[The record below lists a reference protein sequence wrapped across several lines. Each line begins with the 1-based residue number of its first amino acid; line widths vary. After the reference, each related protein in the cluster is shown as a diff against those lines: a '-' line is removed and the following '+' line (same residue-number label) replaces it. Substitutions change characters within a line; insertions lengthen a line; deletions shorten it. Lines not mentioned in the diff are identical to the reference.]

1 MNPPRGM
8 PLLSGPPPPPSD
20 TGRAEIACRK
30 CNKEFNII
38 FTRARR
44 CNHCGY
50 SYCHSCSDYQALMPR
65 ETRSGTNAGYDPA
78 PVCAFCIE
86 MLNVTATPPAA
97 LRQMPLAKLKRYVTA
112 YGIKSAQLAVEKEEM
127 VRAVVGVRGQNGCL
141 PLENERF
148 YRRHS
153 VPKHPDSAKPR
164 GLFSS
169 RPEGPPPPAQ
179 PPRETRPE
187 FPRPDLAPDGPPST
201 PPRGAGGYAPPG
213 SRSHYQPPPGSG
225 SQYQPPPGSG
235 SQYQPPPGPPPPLQG
250 YSPQHQQGY
259 APQYHSP
266 PSGGYGY
273 QQYAPPPGSPP
284 RTSARPPHPP
294 PPQSRPGG
302 PQARPTP
309 AASTTSPPPAS
320 TSTSRP
326 PPPPPQTTRP
336 PSPPPP
342 PTLDELVDMS
352 EDGLAGLS
360 VHNLKGILRA
370 NHVPLGQVLE
380 KADLV
385 TKVKALV
392 AEERRAREAAE
403 AAERGEVPATAPE
416 PSTSHEVPR
425 GPSPMPPHE
434 AAQPPSSTS
443 SADGAPPSDGAA
455 PDSTPA
461 HVEETGA
468 SVPPSPPPASDSSP
482 PKAAKPSPA
491 TSYADRPGLCVVCQD
506 EDAVLAI
513 VDCGHLALCAPCAAL
528 VMRSTREC
536 PLCRTRIVTEQRLL
550 RIWRT

>member
-44 CNHCGY
+44 CSHCGY

-164 GLFSS
+164 GLFST
-169 RPEGPPPPAQ
+169 RAEGPPPPAQ

-201 PPRGAGGYAPPG
+201 SPRGAGGYAPPPG
-213 SRSHYQPPPGSG
+213 APPPRGGYAPPPGAPPRQG
-225 SQYQPPPGSG
+225 YNTQYQPPPG
-235 SQYQPPPGPPPPLQG
+235 
-250 YSPQHQQGY
+250 GY
-259 APQYHSP
+259 APQ
-266 PSGGYGY
+266 Y
-273 QQYAPPPGSPP
+273 QQYAPPPGPPPQPQAGQWSPQP
-284 RTSARPPHPP
+284 QAGARPPHPP

-302 PQARPTP
+302 PQQRSTQGGPSQRSTP
-309 AASTTSPPPAS
+309 GGPSQRSTPGPS
-320 TSTSRP
+320 SRP

-342 PTLDELVDMS
+342 PTLEELVEMS
-352 EDGLAGLS
+352 DDEIGHLS
-360 VHNLKGILRA
+360 VHALKGILRT

-385 TKVKALV
+385 SKVKALV
-392 AEERRAREAAE
+392 GEERRMVEVREAVEAAE
-403 AAERGEVPATAPE
+403 KGEWEVP
-416 PSTSHEVPR
+416 PR
-425 GPSPMPPHE
+425 VITPQPPAQDQPAPSPDAQHDDAP
-434 AAQPPSSTS
+434 AAPSSDAAASSTS
-443 SADGAPPSDGAA
+443 PADDAPL
-455 PDSTPA
+455 PA
-461 HVEETGA
+461 
-468 SVPPSPPPASDSSP
+468 SSP
-482 PKAAKPSPA
+482 PRAAKPAPSSHAKPSPA

-528 VMRSTREC
+528 IMRSTREC

>member
-86 MLNVTATPPAA
+86 MLNITATPPSS

-112 YGIKSAQLAVEKEEM
+112 YGIRAAQLAVEKEEM

-153 VPKHPDSAKPR
+153 VPKHPDNAKPR
-164 GLFSS
+164 GLFST
-169 RPEGPPPPAQ
+169 RAEGPPPPAQ

-187 FPRPDLAPDGPPST
+187 FARPDLAPDGPP
-201 PPRGAGGYAPPG
+201 PPTG
-213 SRSHYQPPPGSG
+213 SRSQDSTGSRPPYQPSPGG
-225 SQYQPPPGSG
+225 
-235 SQYQPPPGPPPPLQG
+235 G
-250 YSPQHQQGY
+250 YQQGY
-259 APQYHSP
+259 APQ
-266 PSGGYGY
+266 Y
-273 QQYAPPPGSPP
+273 QQYAPPPGAPP
-284 RTSARPPHPP
+284 QAGQRPPHPP

-302 PQARPTP
+302 PSQR
-309 AASTTSPPPAS
+309 SGGGGTSERGGGGPS
-320 TSTSRP
+320 QRP

-336 PSPPPP
+336 PTPPPP
-342 PTLDELVDMS
+342 PTLEELVDMP
-352 EDGLAGLS
+352 EDDINKLS
-360 VHNLKGILRA
+360 VHNLKGILRT

-385 TKVKALV
+385 LKVKALV
-392 AEERRAREAAE
+392 GEERRAREVREMQE
-403 AAERGEVPATAPE
+403 AAERGEWEAYDNVHPTASTAPE
-416 PSTSHEVPR
+416 EPR
-425 GPSPMPPHE
+425 APSPRREE
-434 AAQPPSSTS
+434 AAEGS
-443 SADGAPPSDGAA
+443 AA
-455 PDSTPA
+455 PADYGPP
-461 HVEETGA
+461 A
-468 SVPPSPPPASDSSP
+468 SVPPMSVADSVPPPATTSPPNPSSSPPPAPSSPNPSSSSP
-482 PKAAKPSPA
+482 PKPSASAARPSPATSYAGRTSAATSSGRTSAA

-513 VDCGHLALCAPCAAL
+513 VDCGHLALCAPCASL
-528 VMRSTREC
+528 IMRSTREC
-536 PLCRTRIVTEQRLL
+536 PLCRTRIVTEGRLL

>member
-127 VRAVVGVRGQNGCL
+127 VRAVVAVRGQNGCL

-153 VPKHPDSAKPR
+153 VPKHPDNAKPR

-201 PPRGAGGYAPPG
+201 PPRGGYAPPPG
-213 SRSHYQPPPGSG
+213 APPRSGAPPRP
-225 SQYQPPPGSG
+225 
-235 SQYQPPPGPPPPLQG
+235 
-250 YSPQHQQGY
+250 GY
-259 APQYHSP
+259 APQ
-266 PSGGYGY
+266 Y
-273 QQYAPPPGSPP
+273 QQYAPPPGPP
-284 RTSARPPHPP
+284 RRQYAPPPRQYQPPPNQRPPHPP

-302 PQARPTP
+302 PQSRSTP
-309 AASTTSPPPAS
+309 A
-320 TSTSRP
+320 STSRP

-336 PSPPPP
+336 PSPPQTTRPPSPP
-342 PTLDELVDMS
+342 PPPSLEELVGMG
-352 EDGLAGLS
+352 EDEIGHLS
-360 VHNLKGILRA
+360 VHALKGVLRA

-385 TKVKALV
+385 SKVKALV
-392 AEERRAREAAE
+392 MEEKRAREVREAAE
-403 AAERGEVPATAPE
+403 AYDAPWVARASTPPPGDDVP
-416 PSTSHEVPR
+416 S
-425 GPSPMPPHE
+425 
-434 AAQPPSSTS
+434 AQPPEPTDDAGANSTPGARASSTPPNAPLPPAEDAS
-443 SADGAPPSDGAA
+443 PQSA
-455 PDSTPA
+455 STATPK
-461 HVEETGA
+461 
-468 SVPPSPPPASDSSP
+468 PSPAPSSHARPSTGPKPSPAPKPTSP
-482 PKAAKPSPA
+482 APKSSPA

-528 VMRSTREC
+528 IMRSTREC

>member
-187 FPRPDLAPDGPPST
+187 FPRPDLAPDGLPPPTGSRSQYQPPPGAPRETGGYAPSRGAGGYAPPSGGYA
-201 PPRGAGGYAPPG
+201 PPRGAGGYAPPPG
-213 SRSHYQPPPGSG
+213 APPRPGYVP
-225 SQYQPPPGSG
+225 QYQ
-235 SQYQPPPGPPPPLQG
+235 QYQPPPGPPPR
-250 YSPQHQQGY
+250 H
-259 APQYHSP
+259 
-266 PSGGYGY
+266 
-273 QQYAPPPGSPP
+273 YAPPPNQRPP
-284 RTSARPPHPP
+284 QPQAGARPPHPP

-302 PQARPTP
+302 PQSRPTP
-309 AASTTSPPPAS
+309 DGPGPS
-320 TSTSRP
+320 SRP

-342 PTLDELVDMS
+342 PSLEELVGMG
-352 EDGLAGLS
+352 EDEIGRLS
-360 VHNLKGILRA
+360 VHALKGVLRT

-385 TKVKALV
+385 TKVRALV
-392 AEERRAREAAE
+392 TEERRAREVRELQE
-403 AAERGEVPATAPE
+403 AYDAPWPAPVSSTAQPPAPSE
-416 PSTSHEVPR
+416 EETAQPPVGGAPADGATPPTEDGPPPSTS
-425 GPSPMPPHE
+425 
-434 AAQPPSSTS
+434 SSS
-443 SADGAPPSDGAA
+443 
-455 PDSTPA
+455 
-461 HVEETGA
+461 
-468 SVPPSPPPASDSSP
+468 SPPPADDAPPPASSP
-482 PKAAKPSPA
+482 PRAAKPSSPAPKSSPA

-528 VMRSTREC
+528 IMRSTREC

>member
-127 VRAVVGVRGQNGCL
+127 VQAVVGVRGQNGCL

-164 GLFSS
+164 GLFST

-187 FPRPDLAPDGPPST
+187 FPRPDLAPDGPPASGANT
-201 PPRGAGGYAPPG
+201 PRYAPPPG
-213 SRSHYQPPPGSG
+213 APPPR
-225 SQYQPPPGSG
+225 
-235 SQYQPPPGPPPPLQG
+235 QG

-266 PSGGYGY
+266 PSGAYGH

-284 RTSARPPHPP
+284 RQYQPTPNHRPPHPP

-302 PQARPTP
+302 PQQRSTP
-309 AASTTSPPPAS
+309 A
-320 TSTSRP
+320 STSRP

-342 PTLDELVDMS
+342 PSLEELVEMS
-352 EDGLAGLS
+352 DDEIGHLS
-360 VHNLKGILRA
+360 VHALKGILRA

-385 TKVKALV
+385 TKVRALV
-392 AEERRAREAAE
+392 MEERRAREVRDAAE
-403 AAERGEVPATAPE
+403 AADAYNAPW
-416 PSTSHEVPR
+416 PTRASTP
-425 GPSPMPPHE
+425 
-434 AAQPPSSTS
+434 PPSSPPPGDDAASEEPHDDAPAASLPTDVPRD
-443 SADGAPPSDGAA
+443 DGPPPSA
-455 PDSTPA
+455 PAQDHTHTPPR
-461 HVEETGA
+461 T
-468 SVPPSPPPASDSSP
+468 
-482 PKAAKPSPA
+482 AKPSPATSPAARTSAA

-528 VMRSTREC
+528 IMRSTREC

>member
-148 YRRHS
+148 YRQHS

-179 PPRETRPE
+179 PPRETRAE
-187 FPRPDLAPDGPPST
+187 FPRPDLAPDGPP
-201 PPRGAGGYAPPG
+201 PPTG
-213 SRSHYQPPPGSG
+213 SR
-225 SQYQPPPGSG
+225 SQYQPPPGG
-235 SQYQPPPGPPPPLQG
+235 YAPPPGAPPPHPQQRG
-250 YSPQHQQGY
+250 YNAGY
-259 APQYHSP
+259 APQY
-266 PSGGYGY
+266 
-273 QQYAPPPGSPP
+273 QQYTPPPGTPP
-284 RTSARPPHPP
+284 RPQAGARPPHPP

-302 PQARPTP
+302 PSQRSTP
-309 AASTTSPPPAS
+309 GPS
-320 TSTSRP
+320 SRT

-342 PTLDELVDMS
+342 PSLEELVEMGDD
-352 EDGLAGLS
+352 EIGRLS
-360 VHNLKGILRA
+360 VHALKGVLRA

-385 TKVKALV
+385 AKVKALV
-392 AEERRAREAAE
+392 GEERRMVEEREAREAAE
-403 AAERGEVPATAPE
+403 REAADACDAPWTT
-416 PSTSHEVPR
+416 PQDEVPR
-425 GPSPMPPHE
+425 GPSPMPP
-434 AAQPPSSTS
+434 ARAPSPSPPTARASSPGAQPPRADDDAPAASLPTDEAASST
-443 SADGAPPSDGAA
+443 PL
-455 PDSTPA
+455 PA
-461 HVEETGA
+461 
-468 SVPPSPPPASDSSP
+468 SSP
-482 PKAAKPSPA
+482 PRTAKPSPA

-528 VMRSTREC
+528 IMRSTREC